1 MQSFIFH
8 AEHLVFILLTM
19 YVCHQCFGVCVHCTF
34 SMMYDTVAH
43 INIHPLGCFFV
54 CLFGLFLWCIVQS
67 VIFIAEFQSA
77 VLLQFVLYMYMK
89 HVSVVCT
96 FTNILPSIK
105 LGIFVLQLC
114 GKRVNLARLWSGKVV
129 PRQWDLRCQQGV
141 FAICVKA
148 RWSALLVNTSEVVR
162 LTAQFQ
168 DHVHFPCYFMVTEL
182 VLYDQGLFPLLQIT
196 LSSGEGLLQAKL

>member
-8 AEHLVFILLTM
+8 AEHLVSILLTT
-19 YVCHQCFGVCVHCTF
+19 YVCHQISVLVCVHCTF
-34 SMMYDTVAH
+34 SMLYDTVAH

-114 GKRVNLARLWSGKVV
+114 GKCVNLACLWSRKVV

-141 FAICVKA
+141 
-148 RWSALLVNTSEVVR
+148 L
-162 LTAQFQ
+162 QF
-168 DHVHFPCYFMVTEL
+168 VW
-182 VLYDQGLFPLLQIT
+182 
-196 LSSGEGLLQAKL
+196 KLDGRHC